1 MLLTTTKDNL
11 VFAINAALK
20 AINPK
25 SILPFYSCLKIETFQ
40 GQAIITGASLEM
52 SVSCSIPVQVEKEG
66 AILVPAK
73 HFGEIIRRLPD
84 TIIELSVTTGEE
96 LEIRYE
102 NSFFSLK
109 TMSADS
115 FPPLP
120 TFGAGLDFSIEAD
133 TMKRMIKQTGFA
145 ASVDEIKA
153 VFTGLFWEV
162 EGDSLNIVS
171 TDTHRM
177 ALAKGAIENKE
188 TQSKGQFIIPAKT
201 AGEIARLLQDS
212 PCRVQ
217 VEKNLVFFSFEQIK
231 IHCRMLEGQFP
242 NYRLVIPSQ
251 FSTEL
256 VFDVKAFYHCV
267 ERISLFALEGESTSS
282 INMDVRENG
291 EVVIHSRS
299 AIGAGRE
306 TIFGE
311 MQGATLQIAFNAR
324 YLADVFKVTE
334 GESMEMKLSGALTA
348 GIMRVPGEEGFLYL
362 VLPMRV

>member
-1 MLLTTTKDNL
+1 MLFTTTKDNL

-25 SILPFYSCLKIETFQ
+25 SILPFYSCLKIETNQ
-40 GQAIITGASLEM
+40 GQAVITGASLEM
-52 SVSCSIPVQVEKEG
+52 SISCSIPVQVEKEG
-66 AILVPAK
+66 AILVPARY
-73 HFGEIIRRLPD
+73 FGEIVRKLPD
-84 TIIELSVTTGEE
+84 TSIEISVTTGEE
-96 LEIRYE
+96 VEIRYE

-109 TMSADS
+109 TMSADN

-120 TFGAGLDFSIEAD
+120 VFGEGLDFSVAPEV
-133 TMKRMIKQTGFA
+133 MKRMVKQTSFA
-145 ASVDEIKA
+145 ASVEEVKA
-153 VFTGLFWEV
+153 IFTGLLWEV
-162 EGDSLNIVS
+162 DGDALSIVS

-177 ALAKGAIENKE
+177 SLSKGIIENQDK
-188 TQSKGQFIIPAKT
+188 QAKGQFVIPAKI
-201 AGEIARLLQDS
+201 AGEIARLLLDS

-256 VFDVKAFYHCV
+256 VFDVKPFYHSV
-267 ERISLFALEGESTSS
+267 ERISLFALDSEVTNS
-282 INMDVRENG
+282 INLDVKENG
-291 EVVIHSRS
+291 EIVLHSRS
-299 AIGAGRE
+299 EIGAGRE
-306 TIFGE
+306 TIKGDIK
-311 MQGATLQIAFNAR
+311 GDALQIAFNAR

-334 GESMEMKLSGALTA
+334 GERMEMKLSGPLTA
-348 GIMRVPGEEGFLYL
+348 GIMRVPGEENFLYL